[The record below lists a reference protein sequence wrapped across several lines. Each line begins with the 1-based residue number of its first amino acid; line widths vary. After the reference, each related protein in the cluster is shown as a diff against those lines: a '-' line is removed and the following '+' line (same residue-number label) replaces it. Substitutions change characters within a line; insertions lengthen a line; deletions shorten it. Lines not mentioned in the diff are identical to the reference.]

1 MERSHEYDDII
12 SLPHHVS
19 AERPHMPMIDR
30 AAQFAPFAALTGYG
44 AAIEEAAR
52 LTDQKLELDEE
63 QKQVISKCLFE
74 LQGRIKEHPAVALT
88 YFIQDPR
95 KSGGKYKSGT
105 VAAEKVDGLAG
116 VLYLADGEAVSFD
129 DIYTIEIVKK
139 TS

>member
-1 MERSHEYDDII
+1 MCNPRYQDIVA
-12 SLPHHVS
+12 LPRHVS
-19 AERPHMPMIDR
+19 PSRRRMTNLER

-129 DIYTIEIVKK
+129 DIYTIEIVKQ